1 MGIGGSEWVIIG
13 LITIFLLF
21 GSRKLPDMTRHIG
34 KAIGEYNNTR
44 QTLLNEVNKVKSNNR
59 SFDDNLNNEKN
70 LYFGKIIHGP
80 VLTEREKLE
89 KIAMSLNIEY
99 GDKSDEQLRLI
110 ILNKMKN
117 DNF

>member
-13 LITIFLLF
+13 LISIFLLF
-21 GSRKLPDMTRHIG
+21 GSKKLPDMTRNLG
-34 KAIGEYNNTR
+34 KAVGEYNKTK
-44 QTLLNEVNKVKSNNR
+44 QSLLKEVNKVQVNNL
-59 SFDDNLNNEKN
+59 SVDDHNNEKN

-89 KIAMSLNIEY
+89 KIAMSLSIEY

-110 ILNKMKN
+110 ILKKMKN
-117 DNF
+117 DN

>member
-1 MGIGGSEWVIIG
+1 MLLVFLRFSFCF
-13 LITIFLLF
+13 LIHFHYP
-21 GSRKLPDMTRHIG
+21 SRDYLAYDH
-34 KAIGEYNNTR
+34 
-44 QTLLNEVNKVKSNNR
+44 
-59 SFDDNLNNEKN
+59 NNEKN

-110 ILNKMKN
+110 ILKKMKN
-117 DNF
+117 DN

>member
-13 LITIFLLF
+13 LISIFLLF
-21 GSRKLPDMTRHIG
+21 GSKKLPDMTRNIG
-34 KAIGEYNNTR
+34 KAVGEYNKTK
-44 QTLLNEVNKVKSNNR
+44 QSLLKEVNKVQVNNL
-59 SFDDNLNNEKN
+59 SVDDHNNEKN
-70 LYFGKIIHGP
+70 LYFEKIIHGP

-110 ILNKMKN
+110 ILKKMKN
-117 DNF
+117 DNL